1 MKNIIYDQYRKLIRN
16 SKYRWIIIIA
26 SAAYVLSP
34 VDLLPEL
41 FAGPVGLIDDG
52 VVATVLVTE
61 VAALLTEKMKA
72 KKAGRSGAN
81 SDNDEKDT
89 VDVGSS
95 RMK

>member
-1 MKNIIYDQYRKLIRN
+1 MKNVIYDQYRKLIRD
-16 SKYRWIIIIA
+16 SKYRWIVIIA
-26 SAAYVLSP
+26 SAAYIISP
-34 VDLLPEL
+34 IDLLPDFL
-41 FAGPVGLIDDG
+41 PFVGWIDDG

-61 VAALLTEKMKA
+61 LVAIVTEKMKA
-72 KKAGRSGAN
+72 KKAGRSGTD

>member
-1 MKNIIYDQYRKLIRN
+1 MKNIIYDQYRKLIRD

-26 SAAYVLSP
+26 SAAYILSP
-34 VDLLPEL
+34 VDLVSDFIP
-41 FAGPVGLIDDG
+41 FVGWIDDG

-61 VAALLTEKMKA
+61 VAAIITEKMKA
-72 KKAGRSGAN
+72 KKAGRSDAD
-81 SDNDEKDT
+81 SDSDKKDT